1 MCFTD
6 FNSNQEEFHHYLKL
20 CLFVILSV
28 ILTIANKSIFK
39 YVRTSSVCTV
49 KPKNDST
56 VHPSDPVNVSD
67 VHPSKPVSGSNAS
80 SSNVSS
86 SNIYLVPPLMLV
98 KFAHV
103 NLLVIFFQVKLFG
116 EAVFIRVNSLV
127 MVTFAKGISL
137 SYTSN
142 VLPSKLVHKA

>member
-1 MCFTD
+1 M
-6 FNSNQEEFHHYLKL
+6 
-20 CLFVILSV
+20 LSV

-39 YVRTSSVCTV
+39 YVHTSSVCTV
-49 KPKNDST
+49 KPKNDSN

-86 SNIYLVPPLMLV
+86 SNNIYLVLPLMLV
-98 KFAHV
+98 KFAHL
-103 NLLVIFFQVKLFG
+103 NLLVMFFQVKLFG
-116 EAVFIRVNSLV
+116 EAVFNRVNSLV
-127 MVTFAKGISL
+127 IVIFAKGISL